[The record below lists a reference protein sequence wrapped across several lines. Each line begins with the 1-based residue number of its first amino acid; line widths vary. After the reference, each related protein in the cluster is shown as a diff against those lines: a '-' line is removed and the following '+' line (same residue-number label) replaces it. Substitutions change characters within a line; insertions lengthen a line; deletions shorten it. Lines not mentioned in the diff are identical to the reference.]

1 MDFCPRCSSG
11 DFVKAGIVAEKQ
23 RYKCKKCNFYF
34 TVSKRGI
41 SLEKKRLAIHLY
53 LEGISIRR
61 ISRILDVSDT
71 AVRKWLAPLKDELS
85 VMRNNSSQVKPMHKV
100 EHFLRS
106 REIFS
111 KFGWILLGL
120 EENQGTCLLG
130 SHDTG
135 NCELDKA

>member
-1 MDFCPRCSSG
+1 MMDFCPKCTSA
-11 DFVKAGIVAEKQ
+11 DFVKAGIVAERQ
-23 RYKCKKCNFYF
+23 RYKCKICNYYF
-34 TVSKRGI
+34 TVAERGA

-53 LEGISIRR
+53 IEGLSIRR

-71 AVRKWLAPLKDELS
+71 AIRKWLIPLKDELDIL
-85 VMRNNSSQVKPMHKV
+85 RKNTPQVKPMHKV

-120 EENQGTCLLG
+120 EENQGIFLLG

-135 NCELDKA
+135 NCEVK